1 MDNTYMALVIGLLI
15 LIASF
20 ISVEAAISVAIIEIA
35 MGVVGGNFLGL
46 HSTPW
51 IDFLAG
57 FGSILLTF
65 LAGAETDPQ
74 QMKEKLKESL
84 LIGGVSFLAPF
95 LLTFAYCYLMA
106 GWTFKASEIGGT
118 ALSTTSLAVVYAV
131 LVETGLT
138 ETKIGKIIMASCFI
152 TDFGTALA
160 LSLLFA
166 QGNWFT
172 LVFIIGS
179 AVIIFLSPKIIC
191 PILKRYGNR
200 VIEPEIKFLFF
211 LLFLLM
217 YLGKIGASHAVL
229 PVFILGLVLSNTLR
243 SNRDLQRKLRVIAF
257 AMITPFFLIK
267 GGMSVSLREVYA
279 NFGLLL
285 VLYVVKTGAKLIVVY
300 PLAKKYI
307 PRGAT
312 YATLL
317 MSTGLTFGTIS
328 SLYGLTAGFINTSQF
343 SVLVTVVI
351 LTAIVPTLIA
361 QRWFQPS
368 LGEESKASAEPVKEL
383 STLVTEQKGGDNVQI
398 Q

>member
-1 MDNTYMALVIGLLI
+1 MDNTYVALIMGLLI
-15 LIASF
+15 LVASF

-35 MGVVGGNFLGL
+35 MGVLGGNFLGL

-57 FGSILLTF
+57 FGGILLTF

-74 QMKEKLKESL
+74 LMKEKLKESV
-84 LIGGVSFLAPF
+84 LIGGISFFAPF
-95 LLTFAYCYLMA
+95 LLTFTYCYWVA
-106 GWTFKASEIGGT
+106 EWTFKAAEIGGT

-138 ETKIGKIIMASCFI
+138 ETKIGKIIMASCFV

-166 QGNWFT
+166 QENWFT

-179 AVIIFLSPKIIC
+179 AVIIFLSPKIMS

-211 LLFLLM
+211 ILFLLM

-257 AMITPFFLIK
+257 AMITPFFFIK
-267 GGMSVSLREVYA
+267 GGMNVSLKEVYA

-285 VLYVVKTGAKLIVVY
+285 VLFGVKVGAKLIGVY
-300 PLAKKYI
+300 PLAKKYV
-307 PRGAT
+307 PKNAT
-312 YATLL
+312 YTTLL

-328 SLYGLTAGFINTSQF
+328 SMYGLSAGFINIGQF
-343 SVLVTVVI
+343 SVLITVVI
-351 LTAIVPTLIA
+351 LTSIVPTFIA

-368 LGEESKASAEPVKEL
+368 LSEESELSGKPVKEL
-383 STLVTEQKGGDNVQI
+383 SALVTEQKEG
-398 Q
+398 

>member
-1 MDNTYMALVIGLLI
+1 MDNTYVTLIMGLLI
-15 LIASF
+15 FLASL
-20 ISVEAAISVAIIEIA
+20 ISVEAAISVSIIEIA
-35 MGVVGGNFLGL
+35 MGVIGGNFLGL

-57 FGSILLTF
+57 FGGILLTF
-65 LAGAETDPQ
+65 LAGAETDPEL
-74 QMKEKLKESL
+74 MKEKFKESL
-84 LIGGVSFLAPF
+84 LIGGISFLAPF
-95 LLTFAYCYLMA
+95 LLTFAYCYGIA
-106 GWTFKASEIGGT
+106 GWGFKASQIAGT

-138 ETKIGKIIMASCFI
+138 ETKIGKTIMASCFV
-152 TDFGTALA
+152 TDFSTALA

-166 QGNWFT
+166 EGNWFT
-172 LVFIIGS
+172 LVFVFGS
-179 AVIIFLSPKIIC
+179 AVIIFLSPKVMS

-211 LLFLLM
+211 LLFLFM
-217 YLGKIGASHAVL
+217 YLAKLGASHAVL

-243 SNRDLQRKLRVIAF
+243 SNRELQRKLRIIAF
-257 AMITPFFLIK
+257 AMITPFFFIK
-267 GGMSVSLREVYA
+267 GGMNVSLKEIYA

-285 VLYVVKTGAKLIVVY
+285 VLFGVKIGAKVIGVY

-307 PRGAT
+307 PKNAT
-312 YATLL
+312 YTTLL

-328 SLYGLTAGFINTSQF
+328 SMYGLSAGFINIGQF

-361 QRWFQPS
+361 QRWFQPNLS
-368 LGEESKASAEPVKEL
+368 EEIEVSGKAVKEIPVL
-383 STLVTEQKGGDNVQI
+383 SVIDQGEGKNV
-398 Q
+398 